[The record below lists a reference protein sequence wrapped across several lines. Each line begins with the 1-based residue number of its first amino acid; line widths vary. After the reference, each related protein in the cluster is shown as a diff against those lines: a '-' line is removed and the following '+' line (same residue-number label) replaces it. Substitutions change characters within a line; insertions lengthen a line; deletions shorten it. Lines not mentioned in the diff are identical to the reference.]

1 MAKILIVG
9 DDGNIINFETVTED
23 TVSRA
28 EVAEIEAKIASNDEL
43 IAKLQAENVEFNAK
57 LEKARK
63 IIELADAK
71 KAEEQEEV
79 IAEEEVQAVES
90 VQVEE
95 VE

>member
-1 MAKILIVG
+1 MAKILIVS
-9 DDGNIINFETVTED
+9 DIDNIVTYDTIVTD
-23 TVSRA
+23 TVNRL
-28 EVAEIEAKIASNDEL
+28 EVAEIEAKIANNDEL

-57 LEKARK
+57 LEKARE

-71 KAEEQEEV
+71 KAEVVQEEA
-79 IAEEEVQAVES
+79 IAEEIQAVES